1 MAVSVV
7 SLADIEAMPFG
18 RYEQWHRFLRNHI
31 ARLKVTAKAL
41 KR

>member
-1 MAVSVV
+1 VSVV

-31 ARLKVTAKAL
+31 QRLKVTTTAREK
-41 KR
+41 